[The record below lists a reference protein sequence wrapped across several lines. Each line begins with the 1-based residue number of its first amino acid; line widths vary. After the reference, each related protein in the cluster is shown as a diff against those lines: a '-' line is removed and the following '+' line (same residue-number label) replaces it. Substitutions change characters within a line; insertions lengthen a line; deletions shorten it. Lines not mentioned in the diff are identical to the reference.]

1 MKVRIK
7 KSKTLKKPKSALRRV
22 ALLIPV
28 VLVAAAFTAPSDL
41 TDKRQGELLY
51 MLDQDCGSC
60 HGLTLKGGLGPA
72 LKPDRLTDRSAADL
86 AEVILDGIPGT
97 PMPPWRPLISEQEAL
112 WLAQVLK
119 AGDRVK

>member
-7 KSKTLKKPKSALRRV
+7 KSTTLKTPKSALRRG
-22 ALLIPV
+22 ALLMAV
-28 VLVAAAFTAPSDL
+28 VLATAAFTAPAGL

-72 LKPDRLTDRSAADL
+72 LQPARLTDRSAADL
-86 AEVILDGIPGT
+86 AEIILDGVPGT
-97 PMPPWRPLISEQEAL
+97 PMPPWRPLMSEQEAL

-119 AGDRVK
+119 AGDRVQ

>member
-1 MKVRIK
+1 MKVGTRK
-7 KSKTLKKPKSALRRV
+7 FKTSKPVLRRV
-22 ALLIPV
+22 ALLVPV
-28 VLVAAAFTAPSDL
+28 VFAAAAFTAPADL
-41 TDKRQGELLY
+41 TDKRQSELLY

-72 LKPDRLTDRSAADL
+72 LQPERLIDRSAADL
-86 AEVILDGIPGT
+86 AEIILDGVPGT
-97 PMPPWRPLISEQEAL
+97 PMPPWRPLMSEQEAL